1 MLMTMPKGT
10 QRKLGDTG
18 ELPVVE
24 TEGPYEP
31 ALPADVAAYLG
42 ERLRAYYAHLM
53 NDPVPE
59 HLIRILEAMDGAR
72 SANNDR

>member
-1 MLMTMPKGT
+1 MTMPKVT
-10 QRKLGDTG
+10 QRKPGDTG
-18 ELPVVE
+18 ELPVVKI
-24 TEGPYEP
+24 EGPHEP
-31 ALPADVAAYLG
+31 ALPPDVAACIG

-59 HLIRILEAMDGAR
+59 HLIRILEAMDRTR

>member
-1 MLMTMPKGT
+1 MLMTMPKVA

-18 ELPVVE
+18 EVPVVK
-24 TEGPYEP
+24 TGGPHEP
-31 ALPADVAAYLG
+31 ALPADVAACLG

-53 NDPVPE
+53 NDPVPV
-59 HLIRILEAMDGAR
+59 HLIRILEAMDGTR